1 MRVETKKLARA
12 PTKRRKKW
20 PKLRLTPTVWA
31 KLVFWRDIGET
42 EIAAFG
48 VTDPADPLLVIELH
62 LVKQQADWLNVAID
76 DTALADY
83 FDEQVDLGR
92 QPSEFARVWL
102 HTHPGDSAYPSGVDE
117 ATFAR
122 AFGKT
127 DGAIMAIVAAGGQVY
142 ARRNLEGPQERLSL
156 VVDFGEQFEASDQ
169 EAWFEE
175 YETKVER
182 ATDQVGSAW
191 EYDAYDHA
199 QYERDYAWELEYE
212 QQLTQEFDLDSPWPH
227 SSPQQGAFEWW

>member
-1 MRVETKKLARA
+1 MRVEMTKLARA
-12 PTKRRKKW
+12 PTKRNRDW
-20 PKLRLTPTVWA
+20 PKLRLTPAVWA

-48 VTDPADPLLVIELH
+48 VTDPDDPLLVIELH

-76 DTALADY
+76 DAALADY

-92 QPSEFARVWL
+92 QPCEFARVWL
-102 HTHPGDSAYPSGVDE
+102 HTHPGDSAYPSSVDE
-117 ATFAR
+117 ATFER
-122 AFGKT
+122 AFGNT

-142 ARRNLEGPQERLSL
+142 ARRNSVGQPERLSL
-156 VVDFGEQFEASDQ
+156 VVDFSEQFEASDQ

-175 YETKVER
+175 YEAKVER
-182 ATDQVGSAW
+182 TTEQVDSTW

-199 QYERDYAWELEYE
+199 QYERDYAWEREYE
-212 QQLTQEFDLDSPWPH
+212 HQLSQGFDFDSPWPNP
-227 SSPQQGAFEWW
+227 SAQQGAFEWW